1 MASPSRHSEFDA
13 MYKIV
18 LVGDAGVGKT
28 NILGYYT
35 APDSEKIPDE
45 KGNVA
50 TFSRN
55 PKPTVGVEFATK
67 IVQHSSG
74 AKIKAQIWDTA
85 GQERYRAITNSHY
98 RRAAGA
104 LLVYDVSEKTSFN
117 NLSSWIK
124 NLRDTAESNSNILNC
139 VSIVGNKCDK
149 QAMVS
154 MQEHNEVTSKFGLT
168 LSARTSAKTGE
179 GIQAAF
185 EELVVKVYESDKER
199 GRKSGGRGLSLKKVS
214 SSNNSGGC
222 C

>member
-1 MASPSRHSEFDA
+1 MPSS
-13 MYKIV
+13 V
-18 LVGDAGVGKT
+18 
-28 NILGYYT
+28 LGYYT
-35 APDSEKIPDE
+35 APDSEKLPDPS
-45 KGNVA
+45 GNVS
-50 TFSRN
+50 TFSLT

-67 IVQHSSG
+67 IILHPTTG
-74 AKIKAQIWDTA
+74 ARIKAQIWDTA

-104 LLVYDVSEKTSFN
+104 LLVYDVSERSSFG

-149 QAMVS
+149 PSLVS
-154 MQEHNEVTSKFGLT
+154 MLEHSEVTSKFGLT

-179 GIQAAF
+179 GIQKAF
-185 EELVVKVYESDKER
+185 EELVVKVYESDPAR
-199 GRKSGGRGLSLKKVS
+199 GRKNGGRGISLKKVGS
-214 SSNNSGGC
+214 GDNSSGGC

>member
-1 MASPSRHSEFDA
+1 MKHH
-13 MYKIV
+13 
-18 LVGDAGVGKT
+18 T
-28 NILGYYT
+28 
-35 APDSEKIPDE
+35 
-45 KGNVA
+45 
-50 TFSRN
+50 
-55 PKPTVGVEFATK
+55 
-67 IVQHSSG
+67 G

-139 VSIVGNKCDK
+139 VSVVGNKVDK
-149 QAMVS
+149 HAIVS
-154 MQEHNEVTSKFGLT
+154 MEEHNDATAKFGLK

-179 GIQAAF
+179 GIHEAF
-185 EELVVKVYESDKER
+185 EKLVCHVYENDKEK
-199 GRKSGGRGLSLKKVS
+199 GAMNGSGKGVNLKKGQGGKGG
-214 SSNNSGGC
+214 GGC